1 MIYDVYD
8 VIDVTYKS
16 PSQADGTTGKY
27 KHAKAMNGIGKGMHT
42 K

>member
-1 MIYDVYD
+1 MIYDANN